1 MIQPNTTTHTTTNTT
16 TPPGHHLFPLH
27 PRQAA
32 SPRALAALAL
42 ATDTAT
48 VSAIGTTAMT
58 ALKKFDISENKII
71 ELPILFCE
79 LRRRIELSDRCVQKP
94 VQATR
99 QRKQLTVLYCR
110 QVGFFLPRKLW
121 APRGRGRRAE
131 GWGPAFPFGFS
142 QGTQRRRGV
151 IS

>member
-1 MIQPNTTTHTTTNTT
+1 
-16 TPPGHHLFPLH
+16 
-27 PRQAA
+27 
-32 SPRALAALAL
+32 
-42 ATDTAT
+42 
-48 VSAIGTTAMT
+48 MT

-110 QVGFFLPRKLW
+110 FLSPKKIMGPQG
-121 APRGRGRRAE
+121 ARAE